1 MIDLHCHSTFSD
13 GALSPE
19 DLIQRAIK
27 HNITCLSLT
36 DHDTMEGYSRLLK
49 AAEGKP
55 ITIVNGIELSVRWKK
70 YDLHILGYHI
80 TSTDEMAQLIDS
92 QRTSRITRAHQI
104 GLALETKGISD
115 AYQKACI
122 IAGHQHVARPH
133 FAQLLVHEGR
143 ARDMQA
149 AFKQF
154 LARGRPAY
162 VPTPWVSLE
171 DAVACIHQTKGQ
183 AVIAHPLKYGL
194 TRTKLHELINVFKE
208 AGGAGI
214 EVVSGEITST
224 QIKEMAGTATRFN
237 LLASSGS
244 DFHNDKGSR
253 IPLGRQQQL
262 PINCTPIWHNWTI

>member
-19 DLIQRAIK
+19 ELIQRAIEHK
-27 HNITCLSLT
+27 VSCLSLT
-36 DHDTMEGYSRLLK
+36 DHDTMDGYERLLQ
-49 AAEGKP
+49 AAANKP
-55 ITIVNGIELSVRWKK
+55 ITIINGIELSVRWKK
-70 YDLHILGYHI
+70 YDLHILGYQI
-80 TSTDEMAQLIDS
+80 NNADQMAQLIDS
-92 QRTSRITRAHQI
+92 QRLSRVTRAQTI
-104 GLALETKGISD
+104 GSALEEKGVSD
-115 AYQKACI
+115 AYQKACL
-122 IAGHQHVARPH
+122 IAGHKHVARPH
-133 FAQLLVHEGR
+133 FAQLLVQEGR

-149 AFKQF
+149 AFRQF

-162 VPTPWVSLE
+162 VATPWVRLE
-171 DAVACIHQTKGQ
+171 DAVTSINQAQGQ

-214 EVVSGEITST
+214 EVVSGEMTMT
-224 QIKEMAGTATRFN
+224 QIKEMAGTAARFN